1 MSIGQAYAD
10 ILTPREQQALA
21 EACDWLIDH
30 AFDERERVE
39 KPQDVLDSVVGEYLP
54 TRYVYR
60 YTPHF
65 YKKFAVC
72 VITVAW
78 KLAQSEYMRLSS
90 LAEELAAR
98 AIIQDVFVNDIG
110 GQFRLCCTL
119 RDGRQPIVPSCGLR
133 WSNHA
138 QEFILSAIG
147 VVQKRGEGSEAG
159 VLVEANSSCVEGC
172 HAQAPRSDGKVFLTK
187 GQPCIEERSP
197 QAFACQIWPQT

>member
-30 AFDERERVE
+30 AFDERERIE

-60 YTPHF
+60 YTPLF

-72 VITVAW
+72 MITVAW
-78 KLAQSEYMRLSS
+78 KLAQSEHMLLSS

-98 AIIQDVFVNDIG
+98 AIIQEAKGRLEDRKNAFDTFIDRYFEDADVAFLFDD
-110 GQFRLCCTL
+110 RY
-119 RDGRQPIVPSCGLR
+119 DGLDETEVAQMLGLSSLAIADWFLPFSDAPSR
-133 WSNHA
+133 
-138 QEFILSAIG
+138 
-147 VVQKRGEGSEAG
+147 VVHPY
-159 VLVEANSSCVEGC
+159 VLEV
-172 HAQAPRSDGKVFLTK
+172 
-187 GQPCIEERSP
+187 
-197 QAFACQIWPQT
+197 

>member
-30 AFDERERVE
+30 AFDERARIE

-60 YTPHF
+60 YTPF
-65 YKKFAVC
+65 FFKKFAVC
-72 VITVAW
+72 IITVAW

-98 AIIQDVFVNDIG
+98 AIIQEAKG
-110 GQFRLCCTL
+110 RLED
-119 RDGRQPIVPSCGLR
+119 RENAFD
-133 WSNHA
+133 
-138 QEFILSAIG
+138 EFIDRYFEDTDVAFLFDDRYDGLDETEVARMLGLSSLVFADWFLPFSDAPSR
-147 VVQKRGEGSEAG
+147 VVHLY
-159 VLVEANSSCVEGC
+159 VLEV
-172 HAQAPRSDGKVFLTK
+172 
-187 GQPCIEERSP
+187 
-197 QAFACQIWPQT
+197 